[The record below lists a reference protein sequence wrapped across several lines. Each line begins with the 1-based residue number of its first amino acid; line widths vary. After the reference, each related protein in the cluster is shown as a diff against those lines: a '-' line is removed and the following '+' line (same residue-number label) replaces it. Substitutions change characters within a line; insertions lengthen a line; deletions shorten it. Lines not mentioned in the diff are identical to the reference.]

1 MKNRMGRNPLLL
13 LGAFSFCLPAETF
26 PVKLSRPAEVVA
38 ELEMR
43 SPGSDFARRGR
54 EAAVA
59 LIRVEGRAPHYV
71 TLFAGPEARTY
82 RVFLGELPAG
92 EHRVTVERDGKWSAP
107 GSRLELL
114 GARFR
119 EYRPGEDYYDV
130 LAHAP
135 VLFARE
141 DTLGRFSDVPLVAYC
156 ERLREGGAELLQY
169 TIVFSNEDGG
179 TSTRALMAR
188 WGRTADIE
196 YVYRVWPDSQ
206 GRPLRATIQTR
217 NHKELDFDGVREG
230 RHPLLY
236 VITHNNMVAA
246 EGPATMR
253 YQLAPAV
260 VDLTH
265 ASREIVLDEDPLLYR
280 VLAQELER
288 EGKLRP
294 FGVVDGEKISDPR
307 NYLHVE
313 MKLENRNSAVA
324 VLVRLE
330 GEQIWRSSHLGRWDY
345 AIPRDGWVRTTI
357 ELPPGTT
364 ADRVREV
371 GFHCLVVP
379 ERVRDKDLWP
389 DAGHCRVLAVR
400 RFFLLDS
407 AFRPGR
413 DFWRLPGQAAP
424 LEIPSGHMPVFRR

>member
-1 MKNRMGRNPLLL
+1 MGRNLLL
-13 LGAFSFCLPAETF
+13 IVLVGTFSLRLLAETF
-26 PVKLSRPAEVVA
+26 PVKLTRPAEVVA

-43 SPGSDFARRGR
+43 SPGSDFAQRGR

-59 LIRVEGRAPHYV
+59 RIRAEGRAPHYV
-71 TLFAGPEARTY
+71 TLFAGPEAYTY

-92 EHRVTVERDGKWSAP
+92 EHRVTVERDEKWSAP
-107 GSRLELL
+107 GAGFELL
-114 GARFR
+114 AARWR
-119 EYRPGEDYYDV
+119 EYRPGEDYHAV

-135 VLFARE
+135 ILFARE
-141 DTLGRFSDVPLVAYC
+141 DTVGRFSDVPLMAYC
-156 ERLREGGAELLQY
+156 ERLREAGRELLQY

-206 GRPLRATIQTR
+206 GRPLRATIQSR
-217 NHKELDFDGVREG
+217 NHKEVEFDGAREG

-236 VITHNNMVAA
+236 VVTRNNMVAA
-246 EGPATMR
+246 EGPATLR

-260 VDLTH
+260 VDLAR
-265 ASREIVLDEDPLLYR
+265 ASREIVLDENPLLYR
-280 VLAQELER
+280 VLAQELQR

-313 MKLENRNSAVA
+313 MKLENRHSAVA
-324 VLVRLE
+324 VLVRLD
-330 GEQIWRSSHLGRWDY
+330 GEESWRSSHLGRWDY
-345 AIPRDGWVRTTI
+345 AISRDGWVRTTI
-357 ELPPGTT
+357 ELPPGTV
-364 ADRVREV
+364 AERVREI
-371 GFHCLVVP
+371 GFHCLVIP
-379 ERVRDKDLWP
+379 ERVQDKDLWP

-407 AFRPGR
+407 AFHPRS
-413 DFWRLPGQAAP
+413 DLWSLPDGAAP